1 MAVIVSKFSRSRVA
15 NLALGLLYAFVYEYV
30 YANYI
35 MVVFDYGDSTRSHVV
50 NDNIIWYYVLAALP
64 FVFFKGVKTIG
75 AAMSLFLYVLAYIP
89 MMNMLYVGNYAE
101 SIRIPYAVALFVAMS
116 AFFLSDNIY
125 AFRRLLTQKRKLI
138 PFKTLEIITA
148 IMFVYLVIVQRSN
161 IHMVNFIEDSAEM
174 YDLRA
179 ANNMGGNYIMAWL
192 RSAFIPLLFVCY
204 LHKKDFVKY
213 AISFGAYIVLFMIDM
228 QKITFIYPFALT
240 GLYFLAT
247 FREVSFKKYFH
258 IVFMAIMIIVA
269 LVLMGNLDN
278 PVLYVIATIFI
289 FRTMCIEGLEMNTY
303 LQFFEIGNHPYT
315 YYNHIGIINAITHAN
330 PYPESIGIAVTG
342 GGANANGVFWL
353 MDGVAAAG
361 SIGVIIISI
370 IFIVVKSTLN
380 SMDRKCSVALCV
392 CIMLNGIQAMVN
404 VSLFTALNSCGFIMI
419 YLIFMF
425 FDLSILK
432 DKSTYKVKRKL
443 NLQNA

>member
-1 MAVIVSKFSRSRVA
+1 MAGIVSRFSRSRVA
-15 NLALGLLYAFVYEYV
+15 NLALGVLYAFVYEYV

-35 MVVFDYGDSTRSHVV
+35 MVVFDYGDSTRQHVV
-50 NDNIIWYYVLAALP
+50 TDSIIWYYILSALP
-64 FVFFKGVKTIG
+64 FIFYKGIKTIG

-89 MMNMLYVGNYAE
+89 MMNMLYVGNYVE
-101 SIRIPYAVALFVAMS
+101 SIRIPYSIALFVSMS
-116 AFFLSDNIY
+116 AFFLTDNIY
-125 AFRRLLTQKRKLI
+125 AFKRFLTQKRKLI
-138 PFKTLEIITA
+138 PFRTLEILTA
-148 IMFVYLVIVQRSN
+148 IMFIYLVIVQRSN
-161 IHMVNFIEDSAEM
+161 IHMVNFLEDSTKM

-179 ANNMGGNYIMAWL
+179 ANSMGGNYIMAWL
-192 RSAFIPLLFVCY
+192 RSAFIPLLLVCY

-228 QKITFIYPFALT
+228 QKITFIYPFVLT

-247 FREVSFKKYFH
+247 FKESSFKKYFH
-258 IVFMAIMIIVA
+258 IFFIAIMIIVA
-269 LVLMGNLDN
+269 LVLMGQLDN

-289 FRTMCIEGLEMNTY
+289 FRTMCIEGLELNTY

-315 YYNHIGIINAITHAN
+315 YYNHIGVINAITHAN

-370 IFIVVKSTLN
+370 IFIVVKATLN

-392 CIMLNGIQAMVN
+392 CIMLNSIQAMVN

-419 YLIFMF
+419 YLFFMF

-432 DKSTYKVKRKL
+432 DKSLYKRKSGIEI
-443 NLQNA
+443 QNT